1 MATHKGSEGIVKIGS
16 NVVAEVTGFSFDE
29 TCDTIEDTAL
39 SDTARTYVTDYTSF
53 SGSID
58 CMWDETDTT
67 GQGAMTNGAS
77 VALDLFPE
85 GTTAGDTYYSG
96 TALITS
102 ISRANAMGSMVT
114 ASFSFQGTGA
124 MTSSTV

>member
-1 MATHKGSEGIVKIGS
+1 MATHKGSEGLVKIGS
-16 NVVAEVTGFSFDE
+16 AVVAEVTGFSFDE

-39 SDTARTYVTDYTSF
+39 SDSARTYVADYTSF

-58 CMWDETDTT
+58 CMFDETDTT

-77 VALDLFPE
+77 VAIDLFPE
-85 GTTAGDTYYSG
+85 GADSSDTYFSG
-96 TALITS
+96 TAIITS
-102 ISRANAMGSMVT
+102 ISRANAMGAMVT

-124 MTSSTV
+124 LTTGTV

>member
-1 MATHKGSEGIVKIGS
+1 MATHKGSEGVVKIGS

-39 SDTARTYVTDYTSF
+39 SDTARTFVADYTSF

-58 CMWDETDTT
+58 CMWDETDST

-77 VALDLFPE
+77 VAIDLFPE
-85 GTTAGDTYYSG
+85 GTGAGDYYYSG
-96 TALITS
+96 TAIITS
-102 ISRANAMGSMVT
+102 ISRANAMGAMVT

-124 MTSSTV
+124 MTTGTV

>member
-1 MATHKGSEGIVKIGS
+1 MATHKGSEGIVKIGT
-16 NVVAEVTGFSFDE
+16 NTVAEVTGFSFDE
-29 TCDTIEDTAL
+29 TADTIEDTEL
-39 SDTARTYVTDYTSF
+39 SDSARTYVSDLTSF

-67 GQGAMTNGAS
+67 GQGAMTAGAS
-77 VALDLFPE
+77 VTLNLYPE
-85 GTTAGDTYYSG
+85 GATTGDTYYSG

-102 ISRANAMGSMVT
+102 ISRANAIGAMVT

-124 MTSSTV
+124 LTSSTV